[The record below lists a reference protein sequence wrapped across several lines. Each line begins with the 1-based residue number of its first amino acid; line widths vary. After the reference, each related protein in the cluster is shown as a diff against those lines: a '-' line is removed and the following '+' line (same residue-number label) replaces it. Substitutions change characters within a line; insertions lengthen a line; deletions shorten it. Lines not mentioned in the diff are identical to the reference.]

1 MQGCGL
7 ILAANRVLPNVSD
20 TISENYVKMFVRN
33 FRRRRSGRRIS
44 LITKWWGHVRFL
56 WDTGN
61 RLPLVLG
68 AGASVT
74 MVLFGTLMLA
84 MLAGDSGR
92 RDLKCLALNVYYESR
107 GEPLEGQYAV
117 AEVTMNRVAD
127 PRYPPT
133 ICEAVYQKKWD
144 YLRKRYVGAFS
155 WTELDDN
162 STPRG
167 EAWERAVSVA
177 ELTYSGRRANV
188 LDGAVHY
195 HAAYIR
201 PSWSRGKK
209 PVARI
214 GQHLFYK

>member
-1 MQGCGL
+1 MQKTQSL
-7 ILAANRVLPNVSD
+7 IGFRWRDFN
-20 TISENYVKMFVRN
+20 N
-33 FRRRRSGRRIS
+33 FRSDNVFCLKRITVHAGLKVSQRSI
-44 LITKWWGHVRFL
+44 VRHNSTAQSWLETARHQENAIIETAFEP
-56 WDTGN
+56 GI
-61 RLPLVLG
+61 V
-68 AGASVT
+68 V
-74 MVLFGTLMLA
+74 FHELA
-84 MLAGDSGR
+84 
-92 RDLKCLALNVYYESR
+92 CLALNIDYESR

-127 PRYPPT
+127 RRYPNT
-133 ICEAVYQKKWD
+133 VCEAVYQAKWD

-162 STPRG
+162 ATPHG
-167 EAWERAVSVA
+167 DAWARAVNVA
-177 ELTYSGRRANV
+177 ELTFSGRRDNV

-195 HAAYIR
+195 HADYIR

>member
-1 MQGCGL
+1 M
-7 ILAANRVLPNVSD
+7 
-20 TISENYVKMFVRN
+20 MFVRN
-33 FRRRRSGRRIS
+33 FRRRFAGRRTS
-44 LITKWWGHVRFL
+44 LIVRWWGHAHFL
-56 WDTGN
+56 WNTGN
-61 RLPLVLG
+61 RVPWVLG

-74 MVLFGTLMLA
+74 IVLFASLIYA
-84 MLAGDSGR
+84 KEVRDSGR
-92 RDLKCLALNVYYESR
+92 AELNCLALNVYYESR
-107 GEPLEGQYAV
+107 GEPIEGQYAV
-117 AEVTMNRVAD
+117 AEVTMNRVANR
-127 PRYPPT
+127 RYPDT
-133 ICEAVYQKKWD
+133 ICNAVYQKNWD

-162 STPRG
+162 APPRG
-167 EAWERAVSVA
+167 ESWTRAVNVA

-195 HAAYIR
+195 HADYIR

>member
-1 MQGCGL
+1 
-7 ILAANRVLPNVSD
+7 
-20 TISENYVKMFVRN
+20 MFVRK
-33 FRRRRSGRRIS
+33 FRRRFAGRRSS
-44 LITKWWGHVRFL
+44 LIARCWGHVRFL

-61 RLPLVLG
+61 RLPWVLG
-68 AGASVT
+68 AGTSVT
-74 MVLFGTLMLA
+74 IILFATIIYA
-84 MLAGDSGR
+84 KDVRDSGR
-92 RDLKCLALNVYYESR
+92 AELNCLALNVYYESR
-107 GEPLEGQYAV
+107 GEPIEGQYAV

-127 PRYPPT
+127 LRYPNT
-133 ICEAVYQKKWD
+133 ICEAVYQQKWD

-162 STPRG
+162 ATPHG
-167 EAWERAVSVA
+167 DAWARAVNVA
-177 ELTYSGRRANV
+177 ELTFSGRRDNV

-195 HAAYIR
+195 HADYIR

>member
-1 MQGCGL
+1 M
-7 ILAANRVLPNVSD
+7 
-20 TISENYVKMFVRN
+20 MFVRN
-33 FRRRRSGRRIS
+33 FRRRFAGRRIS
-44 LITKWWGHVRFL
+44 LASRWWGHARFL

-61 RLPLVLG
+61 RVPLVLG

-74 MVLFGTLMLA
+74 IVLFASLIYA
-84 MLAGDSGR
+84 KEVRDSGR
-92 RDLKCLALNVYYESR
+92 AELNCLALNVYYESR
-107 GEPLEGQYAV
+107 GEPIEGQYAV

-127 PRYPPT
+127 QRYPNT
-133 ICEAVYQKKWD
+133 ICEAVYQQKWD

-162 STPRG
+162 APPRG
-167 EAWERAVSVA
+167 KSWARAVNVA

-195 HAAYIR
+195 HADYIR

-209 PVARI
+209 PIARI